1 MKLPANC
8 FPEPFLAHAKQHEKI
23 IIKKL
28 TKTEQKKSLKKPFKV
43 AKIEGVQQVT
53 VVSWLDDKL
62 SGGEEF
68 LDLTNPIW
76 RLRFSLQ
83 IFRSQSQDE
92 KIR

>member
-1 MKLPANC
+1 M
-8 FPEPFLAHAKQHEKI
+8 
-23 IIKKL
+23 IKKINQNR
-28 TKTEQKKSLKKPFKV
+28 TKKESKKPFKV

-53 VVSWLDDKL
+53 VVSWWDDKL

>member
-1 MKLPANC
+1 M
-8 FPEPFLAHAKQHEKI
+8 
-23 IIKKL
+23 IKKINQNR
-28 TKTEQKKSLKKPFKV
+28 TKKESKKPFKV
-43 AKIEGVQQVT
+43 AKIVLSSGDRALPPEWVDKVEEVQQAT
-53 VVSWLDDKL
+53 VMSWWDDKL